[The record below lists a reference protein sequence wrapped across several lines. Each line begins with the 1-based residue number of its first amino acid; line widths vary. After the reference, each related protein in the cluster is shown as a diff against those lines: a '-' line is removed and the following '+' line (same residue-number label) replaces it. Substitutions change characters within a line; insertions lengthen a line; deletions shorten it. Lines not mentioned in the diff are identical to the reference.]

1 MNASM
6 IQSPIQLHANVTP
19 DVTDWIVLWY
29 VPMIVLVWER
39 VNQPQEPA
47 LAMKD
52 AMEMTVLW
60 FVQAFLTP
68 VVLVWEHL
76 SIIHP
81 PIQLHVTAILGV
93 SEMTVP
99 FLPVPRIVLVGE
111 HVTRQQEPVIAMK
124 VVSEMIVIQTT
135 IQTNAN
141 VTLDFTEQTVQ

>member
-1 MNASM
+1 MLETN
-6 IQSPIQLHANVTP
+6 L
-19 DVTDWIVLWY
+19 
-29 VPMIVLVWER
+29 VPMIVLEWEH
-39 VNQPQEPA
+39 VILQQEHA
-47 LAMKD
+47 HAMQD

-99 FLPVPRIVLVGE
+99 FSPVPRIVLVGE

>member
-1 MNASM
+1 ME
-6 IQSPIQLHANVTP
+6 L
-19 DVTDWIVLWY
+19 IVPSLP
-29 VPMIVLVWER
+29 VQMIVLVWEH
-39 VNQPQEPA
+39 VTLQQEHA
-47 LAMKD
+47 HAMLD
-52 AMEMTVLW
+52 VMEMTVLW
-60 FVQAFLTP
+60 FVQAFLMS

-99 FLPVPRIVLVGE
+99 FLPVPRIVLVGA
-111 HVTRQQEPVIAMK
+111 HVTQQQEPVIAMK
-124 VVSEMIVIQTT
+124 VVSEMTVIQTT

>member
-1 MNASM
+1 MLETKIVQM
-6 IQSPIQLHANVTP
+6 TVLEWEHVILQTEHAHAML
-19 DVTDWIVLWY
+19 DVI
-29 VPMIVLVWER
+29 
-39 VNQPQEPA
+39 
-47 LAMKD
+47 K
-52 AMEMTVLW
+52 MTVLW

-111 HVTRQQEPVIAMK
+111 HVTRQQEPAIAMK
-124 VVSEMIVIQTT
+124 VVSEMTVIQTT
-135 IQTNAN
+135 IQTNVN
-141 VTLDFTEQTVQ
+141 VTLDFTDRTVQ

>member
-1 MNASM
+1 MLETKIVQM
-6 IQSPIQLHANVTP
+6 TVLEWEHVILQTEHAHAML
-19 DVTDWIVLWY
+19 DV
-29 VPMIVLVWER
+29 
-39 VNQPQEPA
+39 
-47 LAMKD
+47 
-52 AMEMTVLW
+52 MEMTVLW

-111 HVTRQQEPVIAMK
+111 HVTRQQEPAIAMK
-124 VVSEMIVIQTT
+124 VVSEMTVIQTT
-135 IQTNAN
+135 IQTNVN
-141 VTLDFTEQTVQ
+141 VTLDFTDRTVQ